1 MDAISFVYWLQGYLE
16 LSAADS
22 KTPEFTKEQV
32 ECIKRHIALVLMQV
46 PGIQVSPIS
55 FPSGWPWSTTG
66 TTPIVPLCDKPICTD
81 VTFVSGGEVKFC

>member
-32 ECIKRHIALVLMQV
+32 ECIKKHIALVLTHV
-46 PGIQVSPIS
+46 PGTQLPAVSY
-55 FPSGWPWSTTG
+55 PSGWPWSTTG
-66 TTPIVPLCDKPICTD
+66 TVQIVPLSDKPICTD
-81 VTFVSGGEVKFC
+81 VTFVPGGEVKFC